1 MERNDSEILS
11 KVGRN
16 PGFKV
21 PENYFADFAKNMA
34 SSLPERDFTP
44 ERRTLWQQLRPWV
57 YMAAMFAGIWC
68 TMYVFTSLSGAN
80 SSEFN
85 QSIAEAFSNES
96 FVDDFVLT
104 NDFNEYTL
112 VEELY
117 ADSVDV
123 EADTIANAE

>member
-1 MERNDSEILS
+1 
-11 KVGRN
+11 
-16 PGFKV
+16 
-21 PENYFADFAKNMA
+21 
-34 SSLPERDFTP
+34 
-44 ERRTLWQQLRPWV
+44 
-57 YMAAMFAGIWC
+57 
-68 TMYVFTSLSGAN
+68 MYVFTSLSGAN

>member
-1 MERNDSEILS
+1 
-11 KVGRN
+11 
-16 PGFKV
+16 
-21 PENYFADFAKNMA
+21 
-34 SSLPERDFTP
+34 
-44 ERRTLWQQLRPWV
+44 
-57 YMAAMFAGIWC
+57 
-68 TMYVFTSLSGAN
+68 MYVFTSLSGAN

-123 EADTIANAE
+123 EDDTIANAE

>member
-1 MERNDSEILS
+1 M
-11 KVGRN
+11 GRN
-16 PGFKV
+16 PGFKDGIRDQARSRGLGDV
-21 PENYFADFAKNMA
+21 YKREAKNMA